1 MEGENGEWDGRLDL
15 QGGWFG
21 EVGQWDVHIIKESN
35 RNCGERNGFEWTAG
49 QESEKHTSN
58 PVLV

>member
-1 MEGENGEWDGRLDL
+1 MENDGRLDL